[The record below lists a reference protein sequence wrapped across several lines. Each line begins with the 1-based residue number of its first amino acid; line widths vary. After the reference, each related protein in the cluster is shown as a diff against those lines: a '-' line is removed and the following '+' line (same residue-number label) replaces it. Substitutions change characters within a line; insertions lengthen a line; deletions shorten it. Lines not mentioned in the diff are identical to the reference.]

1 MPGHVLRHLSR
12 LSLLRR
18 DKMPALFLV
27 FLLCAVGA
35 QQARAAA
42 DDLYTVSAIPV
53 DVVSESADLAKQQ
66 AVASARQQASV
77 TLMQRLTRKADWSRL
92 PVPDEGTLSG
102 MVASFQ
108 VANEKTAPDRYIAD
122 LTFSFQPDVVRG
134 LLNSAGIPFTETRAL
149 PAVILPVLRA
159 GGDMALWADPNP
171 WLAAWARFDG
181 RDRLVPIIAPFGD
194 VDDVL
199 AISAEQAVTGQ
210 PGPLDA
216 MAERYRAE
224 SVLVADASLTVDAEQ
239 GVARIDI
246 LLHSFGP
253 DPYPSVIRSFEST
266 PDADVVQFMNAAVDL
281 MVVEIEDLW
290 KQRTIE
296 SFGDLRLL
304 SALVPIR
311 GLADWQA
318 LERTITSTSV
328 VRKLDLTQI
337 SVQDAIVV
345 LHHLGDEALLRR
357 ALAQQNLVLAEKD
370 GYWTIRRA
378 GDVAGVQQ

>member
-1 MPGHVLRHLSR
+1 MRSGQV
-12 LSLLRR
+12 
-18 DKMPALFLV
+18 AV
-27 FLLCAVGA
+27 LCALLLLLLVPGGA
-35 QQARAAA
+35 ARAQFA
-42 DDLYTVSAIPV
+42 DLYTVSSIPV
-53 DVVSESADLAKQQ
+53 DVVAESAAEAKQQ
-66 AVASARQQASV
+66 AVAAARRQASV
-77 TLMQRLTRKADWSRL
+77 TLMQRLTRKADWPSL
-92 PVPDEGTLSG
+92 PVPDEAALTA

-122 LTFSFQPDVVRG
+122 LSFSFQPEAVRG
-134 LLNSAGIPFTETRAL
+134 LLNRDSIPFTETRAL

-159 GGDMALWADPNP
+159 GGDMTLWADPNP

-181 RDRLVPIIAPFGD
+181 RERLVPIIAPFGD

-199 AISAEQAVTGQ
+199 SISAEQAVTGQ
-210 PGPLDA
+210 AEPLQVISD
-216 MAERYRAE
+216 RYRAE
-224 SVLVADASLTVDAEQ
+224 SVLVADASLVVDAEQ

-266 PDADVVQFMNAAVDL
+266 PDADVAAFMNAAVDL

-296 SFGDLRLL
+296 NFGGLRRL

-311 GLADWQA
+311 SLADWQE
-318 LERTITSTSV
+318 LERTIRATSV
-328 VRKLDLTQI
+328 VRRLELSQI

-345 LHHLGDEALLRR
+345 LHHIGDDALLRR
-357 ALAQQNLVLAEKD
+357 ALAQQDLALQEKD
-370 GYWTIRRA
+370 GYRTIRRA
-378 GDVAGVQQ
+378 GETAGSRQ

>member
-1 MPGHVLRHLSR
+1 MTRSGPVT
-12 LSLLRR
+12 
-18 DKMPALFLV
+18 F
-27 FLLCAVGA
+27 LCAVLLLLLVSGQA
-35 QQARAAA
+35 ARAQLA
-42 DDLYTVSAIPV
+42 DLYTVSAIPV
-53 DVVSESADLAKQQ
+53 DVVAESADLAKQQ
-66 AVASARQQASV
+66 AVAEARRQASV
-77 TLMQRLTRKADWSRL
+77 TLMRRLTRKADWPSL
-92 PVPDEGTLSG
+92 PVPDEATLAA

-122 LTFSFQPDVVRG
+122 LSFSFQPEAVRG
-134 LLNSAGIPFTETRAL
+134 LLNRASIPFTETRAL

-159 GGDMALWADPNP
+159 GGDMTLWADPNP

-199 AISAEQAVTGQ
+199 SISAEQAVTGQ
-210 PGPLDA
+210 PEPLQVIS
-216 MAERYRAE
+216 ERYRAE
-224 SVLVADASLTVDAEQ
+224 SVLVADASLVVDTEL

-296 SFGDLRLL
+296 NFGDLRRL

-318 LERTITSTSV
+318 LERTISAASV
-328 VRKLDLTQI
+328 VRRLELSQI
-337 SVQDAIVV
+337 SVQDAIIV
-345 LHHLGDEALLRR
+345 LHHIGDDALLRR
-357 ALAQQNLVLAEKD
+357 ALAQQDLVLQEND

-378 GDVAGVQQ
+378 GAATGSRQ